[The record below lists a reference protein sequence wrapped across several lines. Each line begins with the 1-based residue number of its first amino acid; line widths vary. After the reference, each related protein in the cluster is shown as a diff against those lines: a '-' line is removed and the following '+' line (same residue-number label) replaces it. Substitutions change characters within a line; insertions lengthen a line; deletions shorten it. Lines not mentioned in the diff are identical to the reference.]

1 MLDTTEGTSIN
12 ATYKSQKITT
22 LASTAALPSCY
33 EKKSPKI
40 KSQFDSVSDN
50 PGINSINQ

>member
-22 LASTAALPSCY
+22 LASTAAQPSCY
-33 EKKSPKI
+33 QKKSPKI